1 VNIELAVVIMVFGSI
16 ILVRFLR
23 SLANH
28 GQCCKFVVEAKSA
41 WMIDVRLFS
50 SSPRTARE

>member
-28 GQCCKFVVEAKSA
+28 ERRS
-41 WMIDVRLFS
+41 
-50 SSPRTARE
+50 